1 MMENT
6 IYVYIL
12 RREGTATMLGV
23 FAEESAALASES
35 NFLMIHGKMF
45 PHLEKPTCSVERHEV
60 IGGFAAVRK
69 ARRKVKGG
77 SDD

>member
-1 MMENT
+1 MENT

-23 FAEESAALASES
+23 FAEEQAARASEA

-45 PHLEKPTCSVERHEV
+45 PALEKPTCSVERHEV

-69 ARRKVKGG
+69 ARRKSKGEP
-77 SDD
+77 DE